1 MKNYITGQTLH
12 KREGGRKRRKRKEKN
27 DQKRTTVAPRERETR
42 RKPLFLRSHPSV
54 SSRTLLG
61 HRTLI
66 FSCVLVFSARCP
78 TPNNCWRKSL
88 PAKFFN
94 PLSYKFIVLG
104 LLSPSPVPIKVW
116 ATICVLTE
124 AISLEMLGKNIG
136 RKNGVNIIFWPLE
149 APYG

>member
-1 MKNYITGQTLH
+1 MTDKWTVGSSSEELYNGTNPSQKG
-12 KREGGRKRRKRKEKN
+12 RGGGKKGKRKEN
-27 DQKRTTVAPRERETR
+27 DQKRTTVALKERETR

-54 SSRTLLG
+54 SIRTLLG
-61 HRTLI
+61 QRILI
-66 FSCVLVFSARCP
+66 FSCVLAFSAWCS

-116 ATICVLTE
+116 APICVLT
-124 AISLEMLGKNIG
+124 IG
-136 RKNGVNIIFWPLE
+136 VVCGEN
-149 APYG
+149 

>member
-12 KREGGRKRRKRKEKN
+12 KKMGGEKKKGKRKEN
-27 DQKRTTVAPRERETR
+27 DEKRTTVAPRKRETR
-42 RKPLFLRSHPSV
+42 RKPLFPRSHPSV
-54 SSRTLLG
+54 SIRTLLG
-61 HRTLI
+61 RRTLI
-66 FSCVLVFSARCP
+66 FSCVLAFSARYP
-78 TPNNCWRKSL
+78 TPNNCWQKSL

-124 AISLEMLGKNIG
+124 LLTNTL
-136 RKNGVNIIFWPLE
+136 RIFVSIFHV
-149 APYG
+149 YFIK

>member
-1 MKNYITGQTLH
+1 MTDKWTAGSSSEELYNGTNPSQKKE
-12 KREGGRKRRKRKEKN
+12 KRKKRKRKEN

-54 SSRTLLG
+54 SIRTLLG
-61 HRTLI
+61 RRTLI
-66 FSCVLVFSARCP
+66 FSCVLAFSARYP

-116 ATICVLTE
+116 APICVLTL
-124 AISLEMLGKNIG
+124 S
-136 RKNGVNIIFWPLE
+136 FF
-149 APYG
+149 YC